1 MCGCERP
8 TAAVPPHVPP
18 RSHLELPLLPAAH
31 RKQMS
36 KAATD
41 KKQPLIWSRGPE
53 AAPPAFCLQQI
64 LYPHQGQLQALLVL
78 SWCFSLLSC
87 SSCSTEVS
95 KGLSSSPKPSN
106 RDWLLQGKDMV
117 KRVGLGSGTCQMPV
131 LAPRILPQSTG
142 AEEDVAVVDP
152 AVVVHPGDQPGLRE
166 RSEGTVPPP
175 PRPSGPAGRRPEGS
189 SGTAGQC
196 REGGCLEPWSRS
208 RVLPWGKGS
217 SH

>member
-1 MCGCERP
+1 MCGCKRP

-53 AAPPAFCLQQI
+53 AAPPAFCLQQT
-64 LYPHQGQLQALLVL
+64 LYPHQGQLQALLML

-117 KRVGLGSGTCQMPV
+117 KRVGWAQAPARCRFSLLGSFLRVPGQRRTC
-131 LAPRILPQSTG
+131 
-142 AEEDVAVVDP
+142 AVVDP

-196 REGGCLEPWSRS
+196 GEGGCLEPWSRS
-208 RVLPWGKGS
+208 WALPWGKGS